1 MEWARRVSNLRPLA
15 CEASA
20 LPLSYAPSGADDSTR
35 RGLARGARAWDPAGS
50 MSRTVPNERRV
61 DGPTS
66 HGEEICHIVTD
77 EDPDTAL
84 CGKDVTGWPWN
95 PPWPYC
101 LVCLDLAGY
110 ELRE

>member
-1 MEWARRVSNLRPLA
+1 MLMLSRMATSSRAARRAATKCGMTSPEKAKV
-15 CEASA
+15 
-20 LPLSYAPSGADDSTR
+20 Y
-35 RGLARGARAWDPAGS
+35 
-50 MSRTVPNERRV
+50 
-61 DGPTS
+61 GPTS
-66 HGEEICHIVTD
+66 DGEKLCHIVPED
-77 EDPDTAL
+77 DPDTAL